1 MDLWF
6 TGLKLQIQLYLV
18 NPKPLGGEKG
28 LLERGRKKKS
38 ARDIEMQRNFS
49 PELIQNI

>member
-1 MDLWF
+1 MELWF

-18 NPKPLGGEKG
+18 NPKPLGGRKG
-28 LLERGRKKKS
+28 AAGEGKEKKS

>member
-1 MDLWF
+1 MELWF

-28 LLERGRKKKS
+28 LLERGGEKKKC
-38 ARDIEMQRNFS
+38 
-49 PELIQNI
+49 PGH

>member
-1 MDLWF
+1 MELWF
-6 TGLKLQIQLYLV
+6 TGLKLQIQLYPV